1 MYGFSHGEI
10 DRISTYIQQI
20 ANLDLYPTKQMREM
34 QIIETI
40 QMQDLLPSQALIPF

>member
-1 MYGFSHGEI
+1 MYGFSRGEI

-34 QIIETI
+34 QIIERQFKCKTFY
-40 QMQDLLPSQALIPF
+40 QAKL